1 MKKGL
6 ILGRFQPF
14 HYGHLELIKGIIEN
28 GVEPLICI
36 GSAQYSHTDENPF
49 TVIERKKMIDTIMK
63 SINCKYNIF
72 EIPDINNYDLYV
84 SHLEKFVPSFDYVY
98 SGNSLVQR
106 LFRNAGYE
114 IIKLEMINREVWEG
128 SAIRLAM
135 KEGGDWESAVPIQI
149 VEIIHGIDGTERL
162 KILS

>member
-6 ILGRFQPF
+6 VLGRFQPF
-14 HYGHLELIKGIIEN
+14 HFGHLELIKDIIEDEI
-28 GVEPLICI
+28 EPLICI

-49 TVIERKKMIDTIMK
+49 TVEERKKMIDTIMK
-63 SINCKYNIF
+63 NMDCKYNIF

-84 SHLEKFVPSFDYVY
+84 SHLEKIVPDFDYVY

-135 KEGGDWESAVPIQI
+135 KVDGDWESAVPNEI
-149 VEIIHGIDGTERL
+149 VEIIHSIDGTERL

>member
-14 HYGHLELIKGIIEN
+14 HYGHLELIKSIIKNEI
-28 GVEPLICI
+28 EPLICI

-49 TVIERKKMIDTIMK
+49 TVEERKKMIDTIMEN
-63 SINCKYNIF
+63 INCEYSIF

-84 SHLEKFVPSFDYVY
+84 SHLEKFVPDFDYVY
-98 SGNSLVQR
+98 SGNPIVQK
-106 LFRNAGYE
+106 LFGNAGYD
-114 IIKLEMINREVWEG
+114 IIKLKMINREVWEG
-128 SAIRLAM
+128 SAIRQAM
-135 KEGGDWESAVPIQI
+135 KEDDDWESAVPSQI
-149 VEIIHGIDGTERL
+149 VEIIHNINGTERL

>member
-14 HYGHLELIKGIIEN
+14 HYGHLELIKSIIEN
-28 GVEPLICI
+28 EIEPLICI

-49 TVIERKKMIDTIMK
+49 TVKERKKMIDTIMK
-63 SINCKYNIF
+63 SINCEYSIF

-84 SHLEKFVPSFDYVY
+84 SHLEKIVPDFDYVY
-98 SGNSLVQR
+98 SGNPIVQK
-106 LFRNAGYE
+106 LFGNAGYD
-114 IIKLEMINREVWEG
+114 IIKLKMINREVWEG

-135 KEGGDWESAVPIQI
+135 KEGDDWESAVPSQI
-149 VEIIHGIDGTERL
+149 VEIIHNINGTERL

>member
-6 ILGRFQPF
+6 VLGRFQPF
-14 HYGHLELIKGIIEN
+14 HCGHLKLIKGILEN

-36 GSAQYSHTDENPF
+36 GSTQYSYTDENPF
-49 TVIERKKMIDTIMK
+49 TVKERKKMIHAIMK
-63 SINCKYNIF
+63 SINCEYSLF

-84 SHLEKFVPSFDYVY
+84 SHLEKFVPEFDYVY
-98 SGNSLVQR
+98 SGNPLVQR
-106 LFRNAGYE
+106 LFGNAGYE

-135 KEGGDWESAVPIQI
+135 KEGGDWESAVPNQI
-149 VEIIHGIDGTERL
+149 VEIIHSIDGTERL